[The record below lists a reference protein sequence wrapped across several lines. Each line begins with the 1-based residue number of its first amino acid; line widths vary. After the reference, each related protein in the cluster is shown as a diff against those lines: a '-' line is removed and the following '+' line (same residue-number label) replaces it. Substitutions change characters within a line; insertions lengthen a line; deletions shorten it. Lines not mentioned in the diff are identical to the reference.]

1 MKHRHRG
8 VITIMEP
15 KSDDAARPARAGK
28 PVKVILAILCGC
40 ILLFVAVNCLLS
52 LGHAMYK
59 QDSANTMGNLRR
71 IYNRLEEYKAEHG
84 SYPEQQN
91 MRSLLQTLGM
101 GDGDLA
107 KLNLFDINSAVYQA
121 PVNDADDPVLS
132 MYIKW
137 RLFDK
142 YVRLVILKDGMEY
155 AESDGPS
162 GMQSA
167 EHPSTAPMFS
177 GEE

>member
-1 MKHRHRG
+1 MKHRNRG

-15 KSDDAARPARAGK
+15 KSDAAARPARAGK

-162 GMQSA
+162 GMQST